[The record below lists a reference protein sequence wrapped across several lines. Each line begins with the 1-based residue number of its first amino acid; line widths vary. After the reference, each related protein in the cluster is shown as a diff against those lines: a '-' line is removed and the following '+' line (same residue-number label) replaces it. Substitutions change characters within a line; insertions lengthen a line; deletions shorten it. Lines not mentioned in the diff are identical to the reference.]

1 MVQSDAFISL
11 TTPLADGEQKRVPL
25 DETTDRGWKRGWQN
39 AEVENETGAAHFDAR
54 IPVTSKEKKK
64 ILESSRCLDS
74 TKNSQKKCPLLATI
88 RDPSPPPLIQS
99 PEHKYPQN

>member
-54 IPVTSKEKKK
+54 IPVTSKEKKDPRVISMSGFNEK
-64 ILESSRCLDS
+64 FPKQMSLVSHYPRPLAPTPHSISRTQIS
-74 TKNSQKKCPLLATI
+74 
-88 RDPSPPPLIQS
+88 
-99 PEHKYPQN
+99 

>member
-54 IPVTSKEKKK
+54 IPVTSKEKK
-64 ILESSRCLDS
+64 ILESSRCLGS
-74 TKNSQKKCPLLATI
+74 TKNSQNKCPLLATI
-88 RDPSPPPLIQS
+88 RDPSPPPLIQC